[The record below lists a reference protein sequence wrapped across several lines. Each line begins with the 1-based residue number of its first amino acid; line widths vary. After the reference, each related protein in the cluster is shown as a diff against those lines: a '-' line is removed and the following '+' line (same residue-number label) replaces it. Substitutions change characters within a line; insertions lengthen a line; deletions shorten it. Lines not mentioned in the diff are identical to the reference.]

1 MTITLTLPTKF
12 KFPKPK
18 LSIEALLAIVTTI
31 LAILTTILALRA
43 DVIVIYGDAE
53 SHLNI
58 AKRVVS
64 SITPGASQLGG
75 VWLPVPHIMMLPFI
89 WSDTLWRT
97 GLAGSIVSGFCYV
110 ISTIF
115 IYKNILLITNRK
127 YASIFGAMI
136 CALNPNVLYMQTTP
150 MSELPLIM
158 FFVLS
163 TYYFSRFLLNDR
175 DIYALSVSGFFS
187 FLATLSRYDGWFLV
201 GIQGLIIIAMYIR
214 SRKTWPKMFGKG
226 IFFGSIALFG
236 VLLWL
241 LWNLLIL
248 GDPLYF
254 TNSEYSA
261 KTQQNDWRSR
271 GQLPAYHDLGQA
283 TLYYTVTAMTNS
295 GFLIFFIGL
304 IGYFWYLR
312 SNSPKRNYIAW
323 LFAAPYLFYILTL
336 YIGQSD
342 IFIPHV
348 TPIDG
353 FEWRLFNVRYG
364 IMMVPAVAISI
375 GFLWTKL
382 QRVGRNLIILTILV
396 QYFLFAVGYSPI
408 QTLADGT
415 SGLSQAKKP
424 DAERWLKEHYDH
436 GLVLIDDYARL
447 ISIIRAGLP
456 MQNIIYIGNK
466 PYWEESLSRPERY
479 ARWIIAQKGDA
490 VWAQILKNPAQ
501 EARLYTFF
509 NKVYTSPDILIFRRI
524 ENKVPS
530 GKGSENETGTFWRY
544 QCIDTMKVS
553 RDSVRAFIE
562 GTLAWSQI
570 ANEVEL
576 IAKAG
581 ANCVAVATPYDPEF
595 LPVLKEYVRQA
606 RKHQLQVFFRGNFS
620 RWEGWFGY
628 PRDMTTDQHLQATR
642 NFILENADL
651 FRDGDI
657 FTGAPEAENGGPF
670 AESDRNKFPAYRQ
683 FLLDQY
689 RVTKD
694 AFNQINKNIR
704 VNWFSMNGWIAQNM
718 YDKQTLSSIENQV
731 TIDHYTSSPEKMAEF
746 LNYWHKEQQVKVAL
760 GEFGAPIP
768 DLNGNMTPTEQ
779 AAYLKQLFQIF
790 YTERENI
797 EGLNY
802 WTLRYGSTAI
812 IQPDFQTTPAYEV
825 VANYFSPGI
834 VSIQVNDPFG
844 NGIDHVKISALD
856 SKATTQTDQNGVALI
871 RLPAGEH
878 QLKLTAEKY
887 QPQEIQ
893 LQLERN
899 GISSQNITLMPTQ
912 LSRWDSLRI
921 QMRNF
926 FLTKD

>member
-1 MTITLTLPTKF
+1 MTITLALPTKF

-18 LSIEALLAIVTTI
+18 LSTEALLAIVTSV
-31 LAILTTILALRA
+31 LAIVTTLLALRA
-43 DVIVIYGDAE
+43 DVIVTYGDAE

-75 VWLPVPHIMMLPFI
+75 IWLPIPHIMMLPFI

-115 IYKNILLITNRK
+115 IYKNIRLITEHK

-136 CALNPNVLYMQTTP
+136 FALNPNVLYMQTTP

-226 IFFGSIALFG
+226 IFFGSIGLFG

-241 LWNLLIL
+241 LWNYLIL

-254 TNSEYSA
+254 TNSEFSA
-261 KTQQNDWRSR
+261 KTQQDDWRSR
-271 GQLPAYHDLGQA
+271 GQLPAYQDLGQA
-283 TLYYTVTAMTNS
+283 TLYYTVTAMANS

-336 YIGQSD
+336 YIGQSI

-353 FEWRLFNVRYG
+353 FDWRLFNVRYG
-364 IMMVPAVAISI
+364 LMMVPVVAISI

-382 QRVGRNLIILTILV
+382 QGLGRNLILLTVLV

-415 SGLSQAKKP
+415 RGLSQAKRP
-424 DAERWLKEHYDH
+424 DAERWMKEHYDH
-436 GLVLIDDYARL
+436 GLVLMDDYARS

-456 MQNIIYIGNK
+456 MQSMIYIGNK
-466 PYWEESLSRPERY
+466 PYWEESLSQPERY
-479 ARWIIAQKGDA
+479 ARWVVAQKGDA
-490 VWAQILKNPAQ
+490 VWTQILENPAQ

-509 NKVYTSPDILIFRRI
+509 NKVYTSPDTLIFRRI
-524 ENKVPS
+524 ENKVPG
-530 GKGSENETGTFWRY
+530 GKGSENETATFWRY

-553 RDSVRAFIE
+553 RDGAKAFLD
-562 GTLAWSQI
+562 GALPWSQI
-570 ANEVEL
+570 ADEVEL
-576 IAKAG
+576 IAKTG
-581 ANCVAVATPYDPEF
+581 ATCVAVATPYDPEF
-595 LPVLKEYVRQA
+595 LPVLEEYVRQA
-606 RKHQLQVFFRGNFS
+606 RKHQLQVWFRGNFS

-628 PRDMTTDQHLQATR
+628 PRDMTTAQHLEATR
-642 NFILENADL
+642 NFILENSDL

-670 AESDRNKFPAYRQ
+670 TGRDRNEFPTYRQ

-694 AFNQINKNIR
+694 AFSQINKSIR
-704 VNWFSMNGWIAQNM
+704 INWFSMNGWIAQNM

-746 LNYWHKEQQVKVAL
+746 LTYWRDEQQVKVAL

-768 DLNGNMTPTEQ
+768 DLNGTMTPAEQ
-779 AAYLKQLFQIF
+779 ATYLEELFQVF
-790 YTERENI
+790 YVERENI
-797 EGLNY
+797 EGLSY

-812 IQPDFQTTPAYEV
+812 IQPDLQTTPAYDV
-825 VANYFSPGI
+825 VANYFSPGV

-844 NGIDHVKISALD
+844 KGIDHVDISTLD
-856 SKATTQTDQNGVALI
+856 GKATTQTDQNGVALI

-887 QPQEIQ
+887 QSQEVQ
-893 LQLERN
+893 LQLARN
-899 GISSQNITLMPTQ
+899 GITSLNATLTPTQ

-921 QMRNF
+921 QLRNF
-926 FLTKD
+926 FLGEE